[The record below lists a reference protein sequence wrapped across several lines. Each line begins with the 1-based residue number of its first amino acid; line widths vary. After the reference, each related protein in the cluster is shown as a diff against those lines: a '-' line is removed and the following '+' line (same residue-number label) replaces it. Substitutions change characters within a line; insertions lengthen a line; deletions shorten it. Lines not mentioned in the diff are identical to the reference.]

1 MNCYEIEVR
10 GVSFIIWAPTIH
22 DALET
27 FMIDMEFYEV
37 PKQSMTEEFW
47 MPEDIPG
54 GF

>member
-37 PKQSMTEEFW
+37 PKQSMTEDFW